1 MTAATPEQLAALTL
15 PATLPGVVRVGTP
28 LAGSCVAVSA
38 VHEDD
43 AGFLYCMV
51 ARDPMESHGA
61 INPEPLCDLHINLT
75 DATGRAHVAWA
86 VAAAA
91 KHWPSEPDY
100 TTATWRAYLGGIVT
114 AVGLSSGHW
123 WPWTHHALAHLNP
136 DDDTSLPDNSRWVD
150 AEALRLVALHV
161 LGGGK

>member
-1 MTAATPEQLAALTL
+1 MAALTV

-43 AGFLYCMV
+43 AGVLYCMV

-61 INPEPLCDLHINLT
+61 INPEPLCDLHVDLT

-86 VAAAA
+86 VAAALGVN
-91 KHWPSEPDY
+91 PSRCSPRWIG
-100 TTATWRAYLGGIVT
+100 TTPRPGWAIDGGENYVYRRYYRSFDAFNGKLDPHDNT
-114 AVGLSSGHW
+114 R
-123 WPWTHHALAHLNP
+123 
-136 DDDTSLPDNSRWVD
+136 LPDGSRWVD